1 VLSSAA
7 LVAGFLAIS
16 SSASAAG
23 SGTVTATTHASHHPD
38 TCSCTTNVTSSNGDV
53 WAYDNLS
60 RKFTVTTTGS
70 GTYQVVISDSGSFAA
85 FAEPNNADLTTNYPI
100 TANGSISGTITYDV
114 SSTNPPVASA
124 LPAQEPGDVTTSAMI
139 NAIFNG
145 GVTSIAGGAYTYTY
159 KSGGQTYTQSSSTGI
174 SGNIT

>member
-1 VLSSAA
+1 
-7 LVAGFLAIS
+7 
-16 SSASAAG
+16 
-23 SGTVTATTHASHHPD
+23 
-38 TCSCTTNVTSSNGDV
+38 VTSSNGDV